1 MPTQT
6 ITFPGHDGQSL
17 SARLELP
24 TGGMPQSFALFAHCF
39 TCTKNIRAATNISR
53 ALAHKNIGV
62 LRFDFTGLGESEGD
76 FSDTNFSSNVEDV
89 VAAGH
94 YLAEHFNAP
103 ALLIGH
109 SLGGAAVLQAAQSLP
124 SVKGVATIG
133 APSDPAHVL
142 GHLKDS
148 LDMIR
153 EGGEAEVLLA
163 GRPFRVKQQ
172 FVDDLF
178 ASKPE
183 EAVRKLDRA
192 LLLFHSPVDET
203 VGIENAARLYEMAKH
218 PKSFVSLDDAD
229 HLVSRAEDS
238 AYIGEV
244 LAAWARKYVDVDA
257 PAPHEGHDHAGER
270 VVAEVGAEGYQ
281 TEIWAKGHSL
291 RADEPASLG
300 GTDTGP
306 TPYDLL
312 LAGLGACTGIT
323 LRMYADRKAWPL
335 EGVRVSLD
343 HAKQHLADCENCDD
357 DESRVDR
364 MTRRIE
370 LTGPL
375 SDEQR
380 ARLMEIADRCPVHK
394 TLEAGT
400 RISTEEVG

>member
-1 MPTQT
+1 MPTQN
-6 ITFPGHDGQSL
+6 ISFPGRDGQSL

-24 TGGMPQSFALFAHCF
+24 TAGTPQAFALFAHCF

-53 ALAHKNIGV
+53 ALARKNIGV

-89 VAAGH
+89 VAAGR
-94 YLAEHFNAP
+94 YLAEHFAAP
-103 ALLIGH
+103 ALLVGH
-109 SLGGAAVLQAAQSLP
+109 SLGGAAVLQAAQALP

-148 LDMIR
+148 LTKIR
-153 EGGEAEVLLA
+153 DGGEAEVLLA
-163 GRPFRVKQQ
+163 GRPFRLKQQ
-172 FVDDLF
+172 FVDDLY
-178 ASKPE
+178 ASRAE
-183 EAVRKLDRA
+183 EAVRTLDRA
-192 LLLFHSPVDET
+192 LLLFHSPIDET
-203 VGIENAARLYEMAKH
+203 VGIENAAHLYQMAKH
-218 PKSFVSLDDAD
+218 PKSFVSLVDAD
-229 HLVSRAEDS
+229 HLVSKAEDS
-238 AYIGEV
+238 EYIGEV
-244 LAAWARKYVDVDA
+244 LAAWARKYIPIESA
-257 PAPHEGHDHAGER
+257 GPHDGHDHRGES
-270 VVAEVGAEGYQ
+270 VVAETGAAGYQ
-281 TEIWAKGHSL
+281 TEIWSGGHTL
-291 RADEPASLG
+291 RADEPTSLG

-323 LRMYADRKAWPL
+323 LRMYADRKSWPL

-343 HAKQHLADCENCDD
+343 HAKQHAADCEDCSDD
-357 DESRVDR
+357 DARLDT
-364 MTRRIE
+364 MNRRIE

-375 SDEQR
+375 SEEQR

-400 RISTEEVG
+400 RISTEEAS